1 MKNIKEENMLNELAL
16 VVVGEQKESIR
27 NIEGK
32 VGERDE

>member
-1 MKNIKEENMLNELAL
+1 MKNTKEENMLNELAL